1 MTEGEN
7 RRSAIAVLGASSDRR
22 KFGNKCVRAYR
33 QAGWTVY
40 PVNLKSGRIEELQA
54 FARLSDLPGPVD
66 RISVYLPPLTTYR
79 ILDELPQDIEVYFN
93 PGSADREVLEEAR
106 RRGIEVRDACAIV
119 AVGLSPAQF

>member
-1 MTEGEN
+1 VTESEN
-7 RRSAIAVLGASSDRR
+7 RRAAIAIIGASNDRR

-40 PVNLKSGRIEELQA
+40 PVNLKSGRIEGLRA
-54 FARLSDLPGPVD
+54 FARLNDLPDPID
-66 RISVYLPPLTTYR
+66 RISVYLPPPTTYR

-119 AVGLSPAQF
+119 AIGLSPAQF